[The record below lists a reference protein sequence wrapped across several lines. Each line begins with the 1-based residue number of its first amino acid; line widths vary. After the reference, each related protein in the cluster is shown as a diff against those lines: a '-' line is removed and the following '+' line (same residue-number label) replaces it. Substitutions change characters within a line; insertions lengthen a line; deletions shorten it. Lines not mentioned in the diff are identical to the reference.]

1 MERKEID
8 VFSEECNCGI
18 VGMPGRRFPGC
29 VVQGDDLAS
38 LLVAAERV
46 HDLARDTENAELIG
60 ASSELR
66 DLLSSRLQHYERV
79 LTEHGMSLPYYRQ
92 SRAET

>member
-1 MERKEID
+1 MERREID
-8 VFSEECNCGI
+8 MYSEECNCGI
-18 VGMPGRRFPGC
+18 VRMPGRRFPGC

-46 HDLARDTENAELIG
+46 HDLARDTGNVELIDES
-60 ASSELR
+60 AELR
-66 DLLSSRLQHYERV
+66 DLLTSHLQHYERV

-92 SRAET
+92 NRAET